1 MTTTTTTKE
10 AAPLASVE
18 AEMERTM
25 NEMDALS
32 AQASQ
37 ITERYAQ
44 LQVALTA
51 LTVRR
56 AELPNISPRMACLPQ
71 GAGCVQSLQHSCAD
85 AISEPVCYIGTG
97 WRQIEA
103 SCSTEHLSSLKR
115 WRSGCKRH

>member
-1 MTTTTTTKE
+1 MQHSGEESIKQGIHNHTSTTTAMMMTTTTTTKE

-56 AELPNISPRMACLPQ
+56 AQLRNISPRMA
-71 GAGCVQSLQHSCAD
+71 
-85 AISEPVCYIGTG
+85 
-97 WRQIEA
+97 
-103 SCSTEHLSSLKR
+103 
-115 WRSGCKRH
+115 